1 MDARLWLCRIS
12 GTVVEGGIHNWPD
25 VRMDGSR
32 KLQAEAGWRDPEA
45 WVFGEKQLG
54 QVWAC
59 SVDSAVTEG
68 GERHL
73 HVRATWAA
81 AWNVAVRCRRA
92 HLCSD
97 PRVRTQPAGVL
108 EECGVR
114 AQITAR
120 VREPR

>member
-54 QVWAC
+54 QVARGAMMRVWIR
-59 SVDSAVTEG
+59 VDSEG
-68 GERHL
+68 SRNS
-73 HVRATWAA
+73 WAQDI
-81 AWNVAVRCRRA
+81 
-92 HLCSD
+92 LG
-97 PRVRTQPAGVL
+97 T
-108 EECGVR
+108 
-114 AQITAR
+114 
-120 VREPR
+120 